1 MKKFLFSLL
10 SLLMLS
16 LTSFAQSWSDQDFP
30 DVKYPGDGYV
40 FYFQLQRQTDASGT
54 MYTYFDRGVKVAAF
68 IGDELRGESVT
79 QVSGSNYYY
88 RLRVYGAPE
97 DNGKTVTLRAYANGI
112 EYLMKETYTYQ
123 DGVTPESPSNARNLT
138 LTQVTGWGGGR
149 TYMSVDSTEPLNFDF
164 SPSYANQLYTTDE
177 TFKVCEYVDGE
188 MVPSSLISV
197 SCSPS
202 DTNNNTLYAT
212 SGADRGKAVV
222 VYGYS
227 ELDVNVVK
235 FATGFTIDTS
245 NLEVFAGD
253 EFDISDYV
261 TPIPADADGYSM
273 WFEVEDQNIAS
284 IGRYCNG
291 YESWGQAYNPGTTK
305 VVAQMHSFGDG
316 QNGWGDPIAT
326 KEFQITVKQ
335 HVTGLEALTEEI
347 YGYAN
352 GSPIDLKNYYKV
364 LPDGTPTPTGAPA
377 VEASNKAC
385 TYEIDYG
392 TEDIVEIATIDE
404 NGILTPTGQPGLI
417 EVYVT
422 SVDNPEATCS
432 FLVQLD
438 LAATSMTVAE
448 DAPLVLAK
456 GQEVRIDKYLNFA
469 PEGCELPSAYD
480 AVIKPGE
487 AEGVLDL
494 FPNCGGGAGHIEA
507 LKTGMTTVIFSAF
520 TPISEEPLTVEV
532 PIVVAS
538 IESKNDFNYLYVG
551 QQVSLADLV
560 NVTPEAANLKL
571 GYRLVTEGANKDPN
585 DVLSIST
592 DGTITLKAP
601 GNAMV
606 EVYLEANPEISANVE
621 ISVELAVTELKVNPD
636 NLPLVV
642 PVNEGV
648 ELNLYYTQLPD
659 QATRQPVI
667 PTLTEGEDVA
677 ELTVACGGF
686 ENTLNTKKPGTVTVQ
701 LSTENKLSPNEP
713 LTGELTFTV
722 VSLTES
728 DLHSL
733 YVGNTYSLND
743 LVVLDPANAN
753 ITLGCSLV
761 EEGANM
767 DPNDVLS
774 VNADGTITAKA
785 NGFAEIHVF
794 VVENPDIYVN
804 VFVNVSQPV
813 TGLEILQESPIVVP
827 VGFEGNLSDYY
838 KLLPEGTRQDVEITL
853 AEGEGVVELTRECAG
868 SPEVIRA
875 LETGTATVQ
884 LSTENKLDPSHP
896 FTGELTFVVADM
908 TVVSTDD
915 QVLLIGAPNKT
926 NLKDYVTVSPAD
938 VDLTLGYEFIRLT
951 DECLS
956 IDDDGTITPLAPGSV
971 LVRVYLNENEQIEK
985 YIFFRVVQPVTDL
998 LVNPNKLP
1006 TNLSIE
1012 DGLIDL
1018 ANYYAL
1024 VPDNCQYQDVEI
1036 NLLEGEDCCELIY
1049 TDGPSVFL
1057 TPTGSGVVTVEF
1069 VTENLLDP
1077 ENPFAKTL
1085 TFNIGNT
1092 LEDIL
1097 VEELDEDGDLWLY
1110 IGENGNLTIT
1120 PYPEGALFDPELL
1133 TIECSDPEA
1142 LNVDQ
1147 YEGEFFYDALDT
1159 KDVTLTLTYGEG
1171 DNAIVKEIDAH
1182 INLGYQLSGGWQW
1195 ISSPYQ
1201 SVTNSLEELFGE
1213 DLVEIRTQRELLYND
1228 PNWGYVGDITG
1239 FSRNHYRVKMDE
1251 SIEAY
1256 DVRPRGT
1263 IDRTNNITFSV
1274 RKGWNWVA
1282 YPYVQNLFL
1291 SSLRDDA
1298 GWDFRAGDVLKTKE
1312 DYAEYDDDLEEM
1324 DGSLYEVKAGEGL
1337 LYYTTEARTITLSPI
1352 DNVRPAMV
1360 RAKHVQ
1366 AEKREKCWNYD
1377 HSRFQDNMAM
1387 TAVMEGLD
1395 FAEDYTIGAFVG
1407 GECRGEG
1414 VLRNGKWF
1422 ITVHGTSGE
1431 AVTLRLKNKLDDA
1444 TYQLDGEYAL
1454 TTKLGSIAEPI
1465 VLHTPEATAID
1476 AIALDEDG
1484 VRVYNTQGMDVTA
1497 QRKHLPAG
1505 VYIAKK
1511 NGRATKVT
1519 LK

>member
-16 LTSFAQSWSDQDFP
+16 LTSFAQSWGSSP
-30 DVKYPGDGYV
+30 VIENYEGSGHV
-40 FYFQLQRQTDASGT
+40 IYFQLQRQTDESGT
-54 MYTYFDRGVKVAAF
+54 MATYSDKNAKVAAF
-68 IGDELRGESVT
+68 IDGELRG
-79 QVSGSNYYY
+79 VSELKGTGTRQNPFYNELWVRGS
-88 RLRVYGAPE
+88 AA
-97 DNGKTVTLRAYANGI
+97 DNGKTITLRGYAKANEYDEYHEYRMTETITYQDATTATYPSNAQKLTLTTIDGWSSGNTYMGVNATEQLNISFRPAYAN
-112 EYLMKETYTYQ
+112 ELYLTDDQIKVYTWDEAGNQ
-123 DGVTPESPSNARNLT
+123 VPSNL
-138 LTQVTGWGGGR
+138 V
-149 TYMSVDSTEPLNFDF
+149 SVRRSGNIF
-164 SPSYANQLYTTDE
+164 YA
-177 TFKVCEYVDGE
+177 V
-188 MVPSSLISV
+188 
-197 SCSPS
+197 
-202 DTNNNTLYAT
+202 
-212 SGADRGKAVV
+212 SGANRGFATVGIADAFV
-222 VYGYS
+222 
-227 ELDVNVVK
+227 DVTVVK
-235 FATGFTIDTS
+235 YATGFTLDTS

-253 EFDISDYV
+253 QFSVSECV
-261 TPIPADADGYSM
+261 TPIPADADGYNM
-273 WFEVEDQNIAS
+273 VYEVEDES
-284 IGRYCNG
+284 ILSIYSNCGGMDGTGN
-291 YESWGQAYNPGTTK
+291 AYKPGTTK
-305 VVAQMHSFGDG
+305 VVVKMYNFGEN
-316 QNGWGDPIAT
+316 QPIAT

-335 HVTGLEALTEEI
+335 HVTGIEALYDVT
-347 YGYAN
+347 GWAN
-352 GSPIDLKNYYKV
+352 GSTIDLKNYYNV

-385 TYEIDYG
+385 TYEIAEGGD
-392 TEDIVEIATIDE
+392 DIVTIDA
-404 NGILTPTGQPGLI
+404 NGILTPTGQKGECTI
-417 EVYVT
+417 IVT
-422 SVDNPEATCS
+422 SVDNAEASCEIK
-432 FLVQLD
+432 VYMR

-448 DAPLVLAK
+448 DAPLVLSVGDYK
-456 GQEVRIDKYLNFA
+456 HLEEYLTFA
-469 PEGCELPSAYD
+469 PEDCEFPSAFD

-487 AEGVLDL
+487 AEGILEL
-494 FPNCGGGAGHIEA
+494 NPNCGGGAGNLHA
-507 LKTGMTTVIFSAF
+507 VKTGMTTAIISAF

-538 IESKNDFNYLYVG
+538 IESKNDFNHLYVG

-585 DVLSIST
+585 DVLSISA
-592 DGTITLKAP
+592 DGIITPKDK
-601 GNAMV
+601 GYAMV

-621 ISVELAVTELKVNPD
+621 IVVELAVTELKVNPD
-636 NLPLVV
+636 NLPLVL
-642 PVNEGV
+642 PVNEV
-648 ELNLYYTQLPD
+648 LAFDNYYALLPD
-659 QATRQPVI
+659 QASRQSVA
-667 PTLTEGEDVA
+667 TELTEGEDVV
-677 ELTVACGGF
+677 EFYTMCSGDYVMS
-686 ENTLNTKKPGTVTVQ
+686 TKKPGTATIQ

-713 LTGELTFTV
+713 LTGVLTFTV

-753 ITLGCSLV
+753 ITLGCSLIT
-761 EEGANM
+761 EGANM

-774 VNADGTITAKA
+774 ISADGIITPKA
-785 NGFAEIHVF
+785 EGYAEVHVY

-813 TGLEILQESPIVVP
+813 TGLEVLQESPIVVRL
-827 VGFEGNLSDYY
+827 GFEGNLSNYY
-838 KLLPEGTRQDVEITL
+838 NLLPEGTRQDVEITL
-853 AEGEGVVELTRECAG
+853 TEGEGVVELTRECAG

-908 TVVSTDD
+908 TAVEGD
-915 QVLLIGAPNKT
+915 QVLLIGAPKT
-926 NLKDYVTVSPAD
+926 NLHDYVTVSPAD
-938 VDLTLGYEFIRLT
+938 VDLTLGYELLRNSNN
-951 DECLS
+951 CLS
-956 IDDDGTITPLAPGSV
+956 IAADGTITPLAPGSV
-971 LVRVYLNENEQIEK
+971 LVRVYLNENEQIQK
-985 YIFFRVVQPVTDL
+985 NIFFRVVQPVTDL
-998 LVNPNKLP
+998 VVNPNELP

-1012 DGLIDL
+1012 EGAIDL
-1018 ANYYAL
+1018 TEYYAL
-1024 VPDNCQYQDVEI
+1024 VPDNCLYQDVAI
-1036 NLLEGEDCCELIY
+1036 NLLEGEDFCEITY
-1049 TDGPSVFL
+1049 TTDGPVLL

-1077 ENPFAKTL
+1077 EHPITKTL
-1085 TFNIGNT
+1085 FFNIGNT

-1120 PYPEGALFDPELL
+1120 PYPEGALFEPELL

-1171 DNAIVKEIDAH
+1171 DNAIVKEINAH

-1239 FSRNHYRVKMDE
+1239 FERNHYRVKMDE
-1251 SIEAY
+1251 SVEAY

-1298 GWDFRAGDVLKTKE
+1298 GWDFRTGDVLKTKE

-1324 DGSLYEVKAGEGL
+1324 YGSLNEVKAGEGL

-1444 TYQLDGEYAL
+1444 TYQLDGEYTL

>member
-16 LTSFAQSWSDQDFP
+16 LTSFAQSWGSSP
-30 DVKYPGDGYV
+30 VIENYEGSGHV
-40 FYFQLQRQTDASGT
+40 IYFQLQRQTDESGT
-54 MYTYFDRGVKVAAF
+54 MATYSDKNAKVAAF
-68 IGDELRGESVT
+68 IDGELRG
-79 QVSGSNYYY
+79 VSELKGTGTRQNPFYNELWVRGS
-88 RLRVYGAPE
+88 AA
-97 DNGKTVTLRAYANGI
+97 DNGKTITLRGYAKANEYDEYHEYRMTETITYQDATTATYPSNAQKLTLTTIDGWSSGNTYMGVNATEQLNISFRPAYAN
-112 EYLMKETYTYQ
+112 ELYLTDDQIKVYTWDEAGNQ
-123 DGVTPESPSNARNLT
+123 VPSNL
-138 LTQVTGWGGGR
+138 V
-149 TYMSVDSTEPLNFDF
+149 SVRRSGNIF
-164 SPSYANQLYTTDE
+164 YA
-177 TFKVCEYVDGE
+177 V
-188 MVPSSLISV
+188 
-197 SCSPS
+197 
-202 DTNNNTLYAT
+202 
-212 SGADRGKAVV
+212 SGANRGFATVGIADAFV
-222 VYGYS
+222 
-227 ELDVNVVK
+227 DVTVVK
-235 FATGFTIDTS
+235 YATGFTLDTS

-253 EFDISDYV
+253 QFSVSECV
-261 TPIPADADGYSM
+261 TPIPADADGYNM
-273 WFEVEDQNIAS
+273 VYDVEDES
-284 IGRYCNG
+284 ILSIYSNCGGMDGTGN
-291 YESWGQAYNPGTTK
+291 AYKPGTTK
-305 VVAQMHSFGDG
+305 VVVKMYNFGEN
-316 QNGWGDPIAT
+316 QPIAT

-347 YGYAN
+347 FGWAN
-352 GSPIDLKNYYKV
+352 GSTIDLKNYYNV

-385 TYEIDYG
+385 TYEIAEGGD
-392 TEDIVEIATIDE
+392 DIVTIDA
-404 NGILTPTGQPGLI
+404 NGILTPTGQKGECTI
-417 EVYVT
+417 IVT
-422 SVDNPEATCS
+422 SVDNAEASCEIK
-432 FLVQLD
+432 VYMR
-438 LAATSMTVAE
+438 LAATSMTLSE
-448 DAPLVLAK
+448 DAPLVLSVGDSK
-456 GQEVRIDKYLNFA
+456 RLEEYLTFA
-469 PEGCELPSAYD
+469 PEDCEFPSAFD

-494 FPNCGGGAGHIEA
+494 YPNCGGGAGSLHA
-507 LKTGMTTVIFSAF
+507 VKTGMTTAIISAF

-571 GYRLVTEGANKDPN
+571 TYSFPEEDPNMDPN
-585 DVLSIST
+585 DVLSISA

-601 GNAMV
+601 GYAKV
-606 EVYLEANPEISANVE
+606 RVSAEANPEIFADVE
-621 ISVELAVTELKVNPD
+621 IVVEQAVTELKVNPD

-642 PVNEGV
+642 PANENV
-648 ELNLYYTQLPD
+648 ELKYYYELLPM
-659 QATRQPVI
+659 QATYQSVI

-677 ELTVACGGF
+677 ELTVACAGYYD
-686 ENTLNTKKPGTVTVQ
+686 LIPKKPGTVTVQ
-701 LSTENKLSPNEP
+701 LSTENKLNPNEP

-722 VSLTES
+722 VSLIES
-728 DLHSL
+728 GLHSL
-733 YVGNTYSLND
+733 YAGNTYSLND

-753 ITLGCSLV
+753 ITLGCSLI

-774 VNADGTITAKA
+774 VSADGTITAKA
-785 NGFAEIHVF
+785 EGYAEVRVY

-804 VFVNVSQPV
+804 VYVNVSQPV
-813 TGLEILQESPIVVP
+813 TGLEVLQESPIVVP

-896 FTGELTFVVADM
+896 FTGELTFVVAELN
-908 TVVSTDD
+908 VDD
-915 QVLLIGAPNKT
+915 DNPTLLIGAPLT
-926 NLKDYVTVSPAD
+926 NIRDYVIVTPSEES
-938 VDLTLGYEFIRLT
+938 LTLGYVNRRDPNSTI
-951 DECLS
+951 LS
-956 IDDDGTITPLAPGSV
+956 IADDGTITPLSPGSATI
-971 LVRVYLNENEQIEK
+971 RVFLNENKDIYQDITFDV
-985 YIFFRVVQPVTDL
+985 IQPVTDIV
-998 LVNPNKLP
+998 VNPNDLP

-1012 DGLIDL
+1012 DGAIDL
-1018 ANYYAL
+1018 TEYYAL

-1036 NLLEGEDCCELIY
+1036 NLLEGEDCCEITY
-1049 TDGPSVFL
+1049 TTDGPVLL
-1057 TPTGSGVVTVEF
+1057 TPTGSGKVMVEF

-1077 ENPFAKTL
+1077 EHPITKTL

-1120 PYPEGALFDPELL
+1120 PYPEGALFEPELL

-1171 DNAIVKEIDAH
+1171 DNAIVKEINAH

-1251 SIEAY
+1251 SVEAY

-1291 SSLRDDA
+1291 SSLRNDA

-1360 RAKHVQ
+1360 RAKRVQ

-1414 VLRNGKWF
+1414 VLKNGKWF

-1444 TYQLDGEYAL
+1444 TYQLDGEYTL